1 MHRNQSEHPT
11 VGFLMLWFTEVRNSV
26 VPVRIRIGRTQ
37 QVSRVL
43 RNYAG
48 LTITCVVGVAFVLI
62 FAASSTSFSS
72 LTLIL
77 ALFTFA
83 SVIAA
88 AMMIAW
94 AAEAS
99 QYSISQGLALA
110 IVAIVQTLPEF
121 FVEGAIS
128 WNAGQD
134 PVGGLPNVTAN
145 FTGANRLLTG
155 LGWPLILF
163 TAMLSRSGNKRSE
176 LHVIALRKEQSIE
189 VVFMLGATLYY
200 VLIWL
205 RGSLELIDTFV
216 LLAAFLGYLWMLSRL
231 PSERHD
237 PREAL
242 DASPRAIVELRT
254 RKYRIIAI
262 LGLFSFSG
270 LVFVFISTPFVDSIN
285 TIAVALFGAGAGFF
299 FIQWI
304 APFLSEF
311 PEKVTAF
318 HWARKI
324 KLAPMALLNFVSSA
338 VSELT
343 ALVAVIPVVFAFSVG
358 GLVPV
363 SIQIHRDE
371 VLLTMA
377 QSLYACACLMDL
389 EYDTRN
395 AVVLLGLWLVS
406 TIFVPTRFWISI
418 VFLALAGIELVIQ
431 RGRITALSSF
441 RQSLRNGPGKE

>member
-1 MHRNQSEHPT
+1 MN
-11 VGFLMLWFTEVRNSV
+11 
-26 VPVRIRIGRTQ
+26 
-37 QVSRVL
+37 RVI

-48 LTITCVVGVAFVLI
+48 LTITCIVGVGFVLL
-62 FAASSTSFSS
+62 FEAASKSFSS

-83 SVIAA
+83 SVVAA

-121 FVEGAIS
+121 FVEGAIA
-128 WNAGQD
+128 WNAGKD
-134 PVGGLPNVTAN
+134 PVGWLPNVTAN

-163 TAMLSRSGNKRSE
+163 TAMLSKSGNKRSG
-176 LHVIALRKEQSIE
+176 LSVIALRKEQSIE
-189 VVFMLGATLYY
+189 VIFMLGATLYY

-205 RGSLELIDTFV
+205 RGSLEIVDTIV
-216 LLAAFLGYLWMLSRL
+216 LLGAFLGYLWMLSRL
-231 PSERHD
+231 PSERED
-237 PREAL
+237 PQAVL
-242 DASPRAIVELRT
+242 DASPRAIVDLRT
-254 RKYRIIAI
+254 RKHRIIAI

-318 HWARKI
+318 HWARKV

-338 VSELT
+338 VNELT
-343 ALVAVIPVVFAFSVG
+343 ALVAIIPIVFALSIG
-358 GLVPV
+358 IIGPV
-363 SIQIHRDE
+363 SLTAHKDE

-377 QSLYACACLMDL
+377 QSLYACVCLMDL
-389 EYDTRN
+389 KYDVRN
-395 AVVLLGLWLVS
+395 ALLLFGLWLVS
-406 TIFVPTRFWISI
+406 TAFVETRFAISI
-418 VFLALAGIELVIQ
+418 IFLFASLVEVIIQ
-431 RGRITALSSF
+431 RRRITVFSAF
-441 RQSLRNGPGKE
+441 KDSLQEYFSRHS

>member
-1 MHRNQSEHPT
+1 
-11 VGFLMLWFTEVRNSV
+11 
-26 VPVRIRIGRTQ
+26 
-37 QVSRVL
+37 
-43 RNYAG
+43 
-48 LTITCVVGVAFVLI
+48 
-62 FAASSTSFSS
+62 
-72 LTLIL
+72 
-77 ALFTFA
+77 
-83 SVIAA
+83 
-88 AMMIAW
+88 MMIAW

-121 FVEGAIS
+121 FVEGAIA

-134 PVGGLPNVTAN
+134 PVGWLPNVTAN

-231 PSERHD
+231 PSERQD

-242 DASPRAIVELRT
+242 DASPRAIVELGT
-254 RKYRIIAI
+254 RNNRIIAI

-285 TIAVALFGAGAGFF
+285 TIAVALFGTGAGFF

-338 VSELT
+338 VNELT
-343 ALVAVIPVVFAFSVG
+343 ALVAIIPIVFALSIG
-358 GLVPV
+358 AIGPV
-363 SIQIHRDE
+363 SLTAHRDE

-377 QSLYACACLMDL
+377 QSLYACVCLMDL
-389 EYDTRN
+389 KYDVRN
-395 AVVLLGLWLVS
+395 ALQLFGLWLLS
-406 TIFVPTRFWISI
+406 TAFVETRFAISI
-418 VFLALAGIELVIQ
+418 VFLLASLVELIIQ
-431 RGRITALSSF
+431 RRRITVFSSF
-441 RQSLRNGPGKE
+441 KQTLQQYFSRHS

>member
-1 MHRNQSEHPT
+1 MN
-11 VGFLMLWFTEVRNSV
+11 
-26 VPVRIRIGRTQ
+26 
-37 QVSRVL
+37 RVL

-110 IVAIVQTLPEF
+110 VVAIVQTLPEF
-121 FVEGAIS
+121 FVEGAIA

-134 PVGGLPNVTAN
+134 PVGWLPNVTAN

-163 TAMLSRSGNKRSE
+163 TAMLSRSGNKRSG

-231 PSERHD
+231 PSERQD
-237 PREAL
+237 PGRRL
-242 DASPRAIVELRT
+242 T
-254 RKYRIIAI
+254 RR
-262 LGLFSFSG
+262 
-270 LVFVFISTPFVDSIN
+270 
-285 TIAVALFGAGAGFF
+285 
-299 FIQWI
+299 
-304 APFLSEF
+304 
-311 PEKVTAF
+311 
-318 HWARKI
+318 
-324 KLAPMALLNFVSSA
+324 
-338 VSELT
+338 
-343 ALVAVIPVVFAFSVG
+343 PV
-358 GLVPV
+358 
-363 SIQIHRDE
+363 R
-371 VLLTMA
+371 
-377 QSLYACACLMDL
+377 
-389 EYDTRN
+389 
-395 AVVLLGLWLVS
+395 
-406 TIFVPTRFWISI
+406 
-418 VFLALAGIELVIQ
+418 
-431 RGRITALSSF
+431 
-441 RQSLRNGPGKE
+441 

>member
-1 MHRNQSEHPT
+1 MN
-11 VGFLMLWFTEVRNSV
+11 
-26 VPVRIRIGRTQ
+26 
-37 QVSRVL
+37 RVI

-48 LTITCVVGVAFVLI
+48 LTITCIVGVSFVLI
-62 FAASSTSFSS
+62 FEAASKSFSS

-83 SVIAA
+83 SVVAA

-121 FVEGAIS
+121 FVEGAIA
-128 WNAGQD
+128 WNAGKD
-134 PVGGLPNVTAN
+134 PVGWLPNVTAN

-163 TAMLSRSGNKRSE
+163 TAMLSKSGNKRSG

-205 RGSLELIDTFV
+205 RGSLEIVDTIV

-231 PSERHD
+231 PSERED
-237 PREAL
+237 PQAVL
-242 DASPRAIVELRT
+242 DASPRAIVDLRT
-254 RKYRIIAI
+254 RKHRIVAI

-285 TIAVALFGAGAGFF
+285 TIAVTLFGAGAGFF

-318 HWARKI
+318 HWARKVN
-324 KLAPMALLNFVSSA
+324 LAPMALLNFVSSA
-338 VSELT
+338 VNELT
-343 ALVAVIPVVFAFSVG
+343 ALVAIIPIVFALSVG
-358 GLVPV
+358 AIGPV
-363 SIQIHRDE
+363 SLTAHKDE

-377 QSLYACACLMDL
+377 QSLYACVCLMDL
-389 EYDTRN
+389 KYDVRN
-395 AVVLLGLWLVS
+395 ALLLFGLWLVS
-406 TIFVPTRFWISI
+406 TAFVETRFAISI
-418 VFLALAGIELVIQ
+418 IFLFASLVEVIIQ
-431 RGRITALSSF
+431 RKRITVFSALKE
-441 RQSLRNGPGKE
+441 SLQQYFSRHS

>member
-1 MHRNQSEHPT
+1 VNP
-11 VGFLMLWFTEVRNSV
+11 
-26 VPVRIRIGRTQ
+26 
-37 QVSRVL
+37 VL

-48 LTITCVVGVAFVLI
+48 LTITCSVGVAFVLI
-62 FAASSTSFSS
+62 FEASSRSFSS

-83 SVIAA
+83 SVVAA

-121 FVEGAIS
+121 FVEGAIA
-128 WNAGQD
+128 WNAGKD
-134 PVGGLPNVTAN
+134 PVGWLPNVTAN

-163 TAMLSRSGNKRSE
+163 TAMLSKSGNKRSG
-176 LHVIALRKEQSIE
+176 LSVIALRKEQSIE
-189 VVFMLGATLYY
+189 VIFMLGATLYY

-205 RGSLELIDTFV
+205 RGSLEIVDTIV
-216 LLAAFLGYLWMLSRL
+216 LLGAFLGYLWMLSRL
-231 PSERHD
+231 PSERED
-237 PREAL
+237 PQAVL
-242 DASPRAIVELRT
+242 DASPRAIVDLRT
-254 RKYRIIAI
+254 RKHRIIAI

-318 HWARKI
+318 HWARKV

-338 VSELT
+338 VNELT
-343 ALVAVIPVVFAFSVG
+343 ALVAIIPIVFALSIG
-358 GLVPV
+358 IIGPV
-363 SIQIHRDE
+363 SLTAHKDE

-377 QSLYACACLMDL
+377 QSLYACVCLMDL
-389 EYDTRN
+389 KYDVRN
-395 AVVLLGLWLVS
+395 ALLLFGLWLVS
-406 TIFVPTRFWISI
+406 TAFVETRFAISI
-418 VFLALAGIELVIQ
+418 IFLFASLVEVIIQ
-431 RGRITALSSF
+431 RRRITVFSAF
-441 RQSLRNGPGKE
+441 KDSLQEYFSRHS

>member
-1 MHRNQSEHPT
+1 MN
-11 VGFLMLWFTEVRNSV
+11 
-26 VPVRIRIGRTQ
+26 
-37 QVSRVL
+37 RVL

-48 LTITCVVGVAFVLI
+48 LTITCVVGVSFVLL
-62 FAASSTSFSS
+62 FEAASKSFSS
-72 LTLIL
+72 VTLIL

-83 SVIAA
+83 SVVAA

-121 FVEGAIS
+121 FVEGAIA
-128 WNAGQD
+128 WNAGKD
-134 PVGGLPNVTAN
+134 PVGWLPNVTAN

-163 TAMLSRSGNKRSE
+163 TAMLSKSGNKRSG

-189 VVFMLGATLYY
+189 VIFMLAATLYY

-205 RGSLELIDTFV
+205 RGSLEIVDTIV
-216 LLAAFLGYLWMLSRL
+216 LLAAFLGYLWMLSKL
-231 PSERHD
+231 PSERED
-237 PREAL
+237 PQAVL
-242 DASPRAIVELRT
+242 DASPRAIVDLRT
-254 RKYRIIAI
+254 RKHRIVAI
-262 LGLFSFSG
+262 LGLFSFSS

-318 HWARKI
+318 HWARKV

-338 VSELT
+338 VNELT
-343 ALVAVIPVVFAFSVG
+343 ALVAIIPIVFALSIG
-358 GLVPV
+358 AIGPV
-363 SIQIHRDE
+363 SLAAHRDE

-377 QSLYACACLMDL
+377 QSLYACVCLMDL
-389 EYDTRN
+389 KYDVRN
-395 AVVLLGLWLVS
+395 ALLLFGLWLVS
-406 TIFVPTRFWISI
+406 TAFVETRFAISI
-418 VFLALAGIELVIQ
+418 IFLFASLVEVIIQ
-431 RGRITALSSF
+431 RRRITVFSAFKESLQQYLSRHS
-441 RQSLRNGPGKE
+441 

>member
-1 MHRNQSEHPT
+1 
-11 VGFLMLWFTEVRNSV
+11 
-26 VPVRIRIGRTQ
+26 
-37 QVSRVL
+37 VSRVL

-110 IVAIVQTLPEF
+110 VVAIVQTLPEF
-121 FVEGAIS
+121 FVEGAIA

-134 PVGGLPNVTAN
+134 PVGWLPNVTAN

-163 TAMLSRSGNKRSE
+163 TAMLSRSGNKRSG

-231 PSERHD
+231 PSERQD
-237 PREAL
+237 PGRRL
-242 DASPRAIVELRT
+242 T
-254 RKYRIIAI
+254 RR
-262 LGLFSFSG
+262 
-270 LVFVFISTPFVDSIN
+270 
-285 TIAVALFGAGAGFF
+285 
-299 FIQWI
+299 
-304 APFLSEF
+304 
-311 PEKVTAF
+311 
-318 HWARKI
+318 
-324 KLAPMALLNFVSSA
+324 
-338 VSELT
+338 
-343 ALVAVIPVVFAFSVG
+343 PV
-358 GLVPV
+358 
-363 SIQIHRDE
+363 R
-371 VLLTMA
+371 
-377 QSLYACACLMDL
+377 
-389 EYDTRN
+389 
-395 AVVLLGLWLVS
+395 
-406 TIFVPTRFWISI
+406 
-418 VFLALAGIELVIQ
+418 
-431 RGRITALSSF
+431 
-441 RQSLRNGPGKE
+441 

>member
-1 MHRNQSEHPT
+1 MNRAT
-11 VGFLMLWFTEVRNSV
+11 VNFASLIVASL
-26 VPVRIRIGRTQ
+26 
-37 QVSRVL
+37 
-43 RNYAG
+43 
-48 LTITCVVGVAFVLI
+48 VGVGIVLLLEE
-62 FAASSTSFSS
+62 SSKPYSS
-72 LTLIL
+72 LTIVL
-77 ALFTFA
+77 AVFTFG

-99 QYSISQGLALA
+99 QFSISQGLALA

-121 FVEGAIS
+121 FVEGAIA
-128 WNAGQD
+128 WNAGQQ
-134 PVGGLPNVTAN
+134 PAAWLPNVTAN

-163 TAMLSRSGNKRSE
+163 TALIQRRRNGTTGSQ
-176 LHVIALRKEQSIE
+176 VIALRKEQSIE
-189 VVFMLGATLYY
+189 VVFMLGATLYFI
-200 VLIWL
+200 VIWL
-205 RGSLELIDTFV
+205 KGSLELIDTIV
-216 LLAAFLGYLWMLSRL
+216 LAGTFLAYLWLLSRL
-231 PSERHD
+231 PSEEED
-237 PREAL
+237 PEEVL
-242 DASPRAIVELRT
+242 DASPLAIVKMPKKRRGAT
-254 RKYRIIAI
+254 I
-262 LGLFSFSG
+262 LGLFFVSG
-270 LVFVFISTPFVDSIN
+270 FVFVVISTPFVDSIN
-285 TIAVALFGAGAGFF
+285 TIAEEFFGAGAGFF

-343 ALVAVIPVVFAFSVG
+343 ALVAIIPVVFAFSVG
-358 GLVPV
+358 GLIPV
-363 SIQIHRDE
+363 SIQTHRDE

-395 AVVLLGLWLVS
+395 AVALLGLWLVS
-406 TIFVPTRFWISI
+406 TIFVQTRFWISI

-441 RQSLRNGPGKE
+441 RQSLRNGPGKSNRAGKSADNA